1 MAEGPGKGNKGD
13 KDFHETDY
21 YAKFHEQ
28 EARLNPPDE
37 TSEDPSGEIDE
48 DTIQDLMDA
57 TLSKAKPSESAG
69 NLDTDVKA
77 DWLAGGE
84 KDPDG
89 SRPETGRRPP
99 VGLSPQKT
107 IRRTS
112 HKGVVGKRR
121 TPSRRKRW
129 WQSKRRVYGALK
141 WVFLVLFFAGLFGT
155 FWYTQVTGRNILAE
169 LEAEAGRLHEMGD
182 YAAALEKYQQLLDKV
197 NAIPGYPMAK
207 LQFLMGA
214 SNEGYWNKGR
224 GPSESFEKANDH
236 YDRAIELDQGEMKV
250 YAVESLLAKSEM
262 LVAKAG
268 ASDSPDPAD
277 IERAKDLLEEVIADR
292 TFRAN
297 PMVNKG
303 IPFRRLADLIR
314 EEDPVRAIDLL
325 EQARKNQGDLEEG
338 YENLEI
344 GLIYKELLDDPDQAV
359 EHFERVHQN
368 ELAPREVKQ
377 FADQQLEQLKS
388 TRLEPPDLYSPDM
401 LDKFPREGDLQ

>member
-1 MAEGPGKGNKGD
+1 
-13 KDFHETDY
+13 
-21 YAKFHEQ
+21 
-28 EARLNPPDE
+28 
-37 TSEDPSGEIDE
+37 
-48 DTIQDLMDA
+48 
-57 TLSKAKPSESAG
+57 
-69 NLDTDVKA
+69 
-77 DWLAGGE
+77 
-84 KDPDG
+84 
-89 SRPETGRRPP
+89 
-99 VGLSPQKT
+99 
-107 IRRTS
+107 
-112 HKGVVGKRR
+112 
-121 TPSRRKRW
+121 
-129 WQSKRRVYGALK
+129 
-141 WVFLVLFFAGLFGT
+141 
-155 FWYTQVTGRNILAE
+155 
-169 LEAEAGRLHEMGD
+169 
-182 YAAALEKYQQLLDKV
+182 EKYQQLLDKV